1 MERHW
6 VSGDCKTGGTGVGLQ
21 GGGRAMS
28 PAVQGHLQ
36 DLLPAAGP
44 LPCLWVSLSRGG
56 AGSWE
61 LGPERSG
68 DAAVRA
74 GEVEGHRHPV
84 LRKPTCFGRH
94 FQEVAVQVDVEVR
107 RPPGQRDARAIPA
120 HGQVLLEAHG
130 ARAQH
135 QVHRLGPG
143 EGAGPAGVVLH
154 QHLEGRGRG
163 GAVFRQNVLT
173 RPLKVKCPSVKS
185 VVVGISEHRANAG
198 LCGWVRDKSRVT
210 NRAQDSRGNRG
221 SLQETW
227 KGHPPAKG
235 GPYRDTLSKTNLTPN
250 EVRLVGGF
258 KRLCQTS

>member
-6 VSGDCKTGGTGVGLQ
+6 VARDCKTGGTGVGLQ
-21 GGGRAMS
+21 GRGWASVSGYSGAPSRSAACS
-28 PAVQGHLQ
+28 WAT
-36 DLLPAAGP
+36 LLPLGCP
-44 LPCLWVSLSRGG
+44 EQR
-56 AGSWE
+56 GSWVLSAE
-61 LGPERSG
+61 AMQLCGVERW
-68 DAAVRA
+68 RA
-74 GEVEGHRHPV
+74 RHPV
-84 LRKPTCFGRH
+84 LPKPTCFGRH

-107 RPPGQRDARAIPA
+107 RPPGQRDARAVPA

-135 QVHRLGPG
+135 QVHRLGPR

-185 VVVGISEHRANAG
+185 VVVGISEYRANAG

-210 NRAQDSRGNRG
+210 NRAQDSRGNG
-221 SLQETW
+221 GALQETR
-227 KGHPPAKG
+227 KGRGTH
-235 GPYRDTLSKTNLTPN
+235 
-250 EVRLVGGF
+250 LVGEG
-258 KRLCQTS
+258 LTEML